1 MSCIF
6 HTSVA
11 GEVVQPFSESAEIDS
26 NGKPTMKLSPK
37 FNAMPVLVAVSLCC
51 GLTAARASAET
62 MHTPTKM
69 PTAKAESVGMSTEGL
84 NRIDEVM
91 QEHIDAGH
99 IQGAVTIVARRG
111 KVVHFSTH
119 GDMDVKKSRAMEP
132 DAIYRMASST
142 KPVIGVAAMMMV
154 DEGLISL
161 SDPVSKYIPEFA
173 DMKVAVLEPAANS
186 SQGNSR
192 KSLKQ
197 KSSKQK
203 NFKKEVPK
211 HRLVPVDTPMTIHH
225 LLTHTSGLMSGG
237 LGSAVNPVKRTSDDT
252 LETYVAKLAKVPLD
266 FQPGTRWAYGNAGI
280 HAVVPRI
287 IEIVSET
294 PFEEFVRE
302 RVLNPLEMNNS
313 YFSLPSDKESKRV
326 VVMFKGREVKKK
338 KGGTGLSSTA
348 EDYLHFQQ
356 MLLNGGEFFGN
367 RLLRPESVEM
377 MSSNQVGDLFTR
389 GKKGQKGMGFGYTVA
404 VTLDPDVV
412 ANHRGKGAFGWGG
425 AGGTMSW
432 TDPENEL
439 VAVLMLQQPHGRT
452 QRDFGEAVRQA
463 VIE

>member
-1 MSCIF
+1 
-6 HTSVA
+6 
-11 GEVVQPFSESAEIDS
+11 
-26 NGKPTMKLSPK
+26 
-37 FNAMPVLVAVSLCC
+37 MPA
-51 GLTAARASAET
+51 
-62 MHTPTKM
+62 
-69 PTAKAESVGMSTEGL
+69 AKAESVGMSTKGL

-119 GDMDVKKSRAMEP
+119 GEMDVKNSRAMEP

-154 DEGLISL
+154 DEGLISP

-173 DMKVAVLEPAANS
+173 ATKVAVPEPAANS
-186 SQGNSR
+186 SQGDLR
-192 KSLKQ
+192 KSSKQ
-197 KSSKQK
+197 KISKQKDFKQK

-237 LGSAVNPVKRTSDDT
+237 LGSAVNPVIRTSDDT

-287 IEIVSET
+287 IELVSET

-313 YFSLPSDKESKRV
+313 YFSLPSGKESKRV
-326 VVMFKGREVKKK
+326 VVTFKGREVKKK
-338 KGGTGLSSTA
+338 NGGTGLSSTA

-377 MSSNQVGDLFTR
+377 MSSNQVGELFTR

-439 VAVLMLQQPHGRT
+439 VAVIMLQQPRGSM
-452 QRDFGEAVRQA
+452 QRDFAKAIQEAI
-463 VIE
+463 IE

>member
-1 MSCIF
+1 MIVLPKISA
-6 HTSVA
+6 TRVLLA
-11 GEVVQPFSESAEIDS
+11 FS
-26 NGKPTMKLSPK
+26 L
-37 FNAMPVLVAVSLCC
+37 FC
-51 GLTAARASAET
+51 GLTVSRAAEP
-62 MHTPTKM
+62 MHIPTKM
-69 PTAKAESVGMSTEGL
+69 PMAMAESVGMSTDGL
-84 NRIDEVM
+84 SRINEVM

-119 GDMDVKKSRAMEP
+119 GEMDVKKIRTMEP
-132 DAIYRMASST
+132 DAIFRMASST

-154 DEGLISL
+154 DEELISL
-161 SDPVSKYIPEFA
+161 NDRVSKYIPEFD
-173 DMKVAVLEPAANS
+173 DMRVAVLEPAANS
-186 SQGNSR
+186 SQGSLR
-192 KSLKQ
+192 KTLKQ

-203 NFKKEVPK
+203 NFKKVVPR

-237 LGSAVNPVKRTSDDT
+237 LGSAVNPVMRTSDDT
-252 LETYVAKLAKVPLD
+252 LETYVARLAKVPLD

-294 PFEEFVRE
+294 PFEEFVQE
-302 RVLNPLEMNNS
+302 RVLKPLEMNNS
-313 YFSLPSDKESKRV
+313 YFRLPSDKESKRV

-338 KGGTGLSSTA
+338 KKKNGLTGLSSTA

-356 MLLNGGEFFGN
+356 ILLNGGEFLEN

-439 VAVLMLQQPHGRT
+439 VVVIMLQQPRGSM
-452 QRDFGEAVRQA
+452 QRDFAKAIQEAI
-463 VIE
+463 IE

>member
-1 MSCIF
+1 
-6 HTSVA
+6 
-11 GEVVQPFSESAEIDS
+11 
-26 NGKPTMKLSPK
+26 MKLLPK
-37 FNAMPVLVAVSLCC
+37 FHAMQVLVAVSLCC
-51 GLTAARASAET
+51 GLTAARALAET
-62 MHTPTKM
+62 MHVPTKM
-69 PTAKAESVGMSTEGL
+69 STAKAESVGMSTEGL
-84 NRIDEVM
+84 NCIDEVM
-91 QEHIDAGH
+91 QEHIDTGS

-119 GDMDVKKSRAMEP
+119 GRMDVKKNRAMEP
-132 DAIYRMASST
+132 DAIFRMASST

-161 SDPVSKYIPEFA
+161 RDPVSKYISEFA
-173 DMKVAVLEPAANS
+173 ATKVAVLQPVPNS
-186 SQGNSR
+186 SEGRLR
-192 KSLKQ
+192 KSPKQ
-197 KSSKQK
+197 KSPKQK

-211 HRLVPVDTPMTIHH
+211 HRLVPMDTPVTIHH

-237 LGSAVNPVKRTSDDT
+237 LGSAVNPAKRTSDDT

-266 FQPGTRWAYGNAGI
+266 FQPGTQWAYGNAGI
-280 HAVVPRI
+280 HAVLPRI

-302 RVLNPLEMNNS
+302 RVLNPLEMDNS
-313 YFSLPSDKESKRV
+313 YFSLPSEKESKRV

-338 KGGTGLSSTA
+338 SGGMGLSSTA
-348 EDYLHFQQ
+348 EDFLHFQQ

-377 MSSNQVGDLFTR
+377 MSSNQVGDLFSR
-389 GKKGQKGMGFGYTVA
+389 GKKGQKGTGFGYTVA

-412 ANHRGKGAFGWGG
+412 ANHRGKGSFGWGG

-432 TDPENEL
+432 TDPENDL
-439 VAVLMLQQPHGRT
+439 VAVLMLQQSRGSM
-452 QRDFGEAVRQA
+452 QRDFAKAIQEA
-463 VIE
+463 IID

>member
-1 MSCIF
+1 MQ
-6 HTSVA
+6 A
-11 GEVVQPFSESAEIDS
+11 
-26 NGKPTMKLSPK
+26 
-37 FNAMPVLVAVSLCC
+37 
-51 GLTAARASAET
+51 
-62 MHTPTKM
+62 
-69 PTAKAESVGMSTEGL
+69 AKAESVGMSTKGL
-84 NRIDEVM
+84 SRIDEVM

-119 GDMDVKKSRAMEP
+119 GEMDVKNSRAMEP

-154 DEGLISL
+154 DEGLISP

-173 DMKVAVLEPAANS
+173 AMKVAVPEPAANS

-197 KSSKQK
+197 KISKQKDFKQK

-237 LGSAVNPVKRTSDDT
+237 LGSAVNPVIRTSDDT

-287 IEIVSET
+287 IELVSET

-313 YFSLPSDKESKRV
+313 YFSLPSGKESKRV
-326 VVMFKGREVKKK
+326 VVTFKGREVKKK
-338 KGGTGLSSTA
+338 NGGTGLSSTA

-377 MSSNQVGDLFTR
+377 MSSNQVGELFTR

-439 VAVLMLQQPHGRT
+439 VAVIMLQQPRGSM
-452 QRDFGEAVRQA
+452 QRDFAKAIQEAI
-463 VIE
+463 IE

>member
-1 MSCIF
+1 
-6 HTSVA
+6 
-11 GEVVQPFSESAEIDS
+11 
-26 NGKPTMKLSPK
+26 
-37 FNAMPVLVAVSLCC
+37 
-51 GLTAARASAET
+51 
-62 MHTPTKM
+62 
-69 PTAKAESVGMSTEGL
+69 
-84 NRIDEVM
+84 
-91 QEHIDAGH
+91 
-99 IQGAVTIVARRG
+99 
-111 KVVHFSTH
+111 
-119 GDMDVKKSRAMEP
+119 
-132 DAIYRMASST
+132 
-142 KPVIGVAAMMMV
+142 
-154 DEGLISL
+154 
-161 SDPVSKYIPEFA
+161 
-173 DMKVAVLEPAANS
+173 MKVAVPEPAANS

-197 KSSKQK
+197 KISKQKDFKQK

-237 LGSAVNPVKRTSDDT
+237 LGSAVNPVIRTSDDT

-287 IEIVSET
+287 IELVSET

-313 YFSLPSDKESKRV
+313 YFSLPSGKESKRV
-326 VVMFKGREVKKK
+326 VVTFKGREVKKK
-338 KGGTGLSSTA
+338 NGGTGLSSTA

-377 MSSNQVGDLFTR
+377 MSSNQVGELFTR

-439 VAVLMLQQPHGRT
+439 VAVIMLQQPRGSM
-452 QRDFGEAVRQA
+452 QRDFAKAIQEAI
-463 VIE
+463 IE